1 VIETTV
7 ETICNIIETH
17 DEQEG
22 LVAFDEKRAPRW

>member
-1 VIETTV
+1 MESGG

-17 DEQEG
+17 DAQEG